1 MNFLNLKN
9 MQTQDLFGVSKKV
22 VVLTGVS
29 GQLGAKYAEAYLI
42 NGAFVAGLDIIE
54 NERITNLEKSYPNK
68 FHFIIS
74 DITNRKSVENA
85 LHIIIDK
92 FGTPEILVNNAAI
105 DSPPSAPA
113 SENGFFED
121 YPEKSWDNVME
132 VNLKGSFFCCQ
143 VLGAEMA
150 KNGKGSIINISSIYG
165 NVSPDQ
171 SIYEYRRRNGEIF
184 FKPIGYSVSKAGIIN
199 MSRYLAVY
207 WAKAGVR
214 VNTLTIAGV
223 FNNQDSEFLK
233 AYNNRIPVGR
243 MANPDDYIGALLFL
257 STDASSYMTGS
268 NLVIDGGWTSI

>member
-1 MNFLNLKN
+1 

>member
-1 MNFLNLKN
+1 
-9 MQTQDLFGVSKKV
+9 MQTQSLFCVNGKV

-42 NGAFVAGLDIIE
+42 NGAFVIGLDLIE
-54 NERITNLEKSYPNK
+54 NARTANLKKSFPNN

-85 LHIIIDK
+85 FQGVIDK
-92 FGTPEILVNNAAI
+92 FGSPEILINNAAI
-105 DSPPSAPA
+105 DSPPSASL
-113 SENGFFED
+113 SENGFFEE
-121 YPEKSWDNVME
+121 YPEKSWDKVME
-132 VNLKGSFFCCQ
+132 VNLKGSFICCQ
-143 VLGAEMA
+143 VFGGEMA
-150 KNGKGSIINISSIYG
+150 KKGKGSIINISSIYG

-171 SIYEYRRRNGEIF
+171 SIYEYRRRKGEIF

-223 FNNQDSEFLK
+223 FNNQDSEFLE
-233 AYNNRIPVGR
+233 AYNKRIPIGH
-243 MANPDDYIGALLFL
+243 MANPEDYIGALLFL

-268 NLVIDGGWTSI
+268 NLVVDGGWTSI

>member
-1 MNFLNLKN
+1 
-9 MQTQDLFGVSKKV
+9 MQTQSLFGVNDKV

-29 GQLGAKYAEAYLI
+29 GQLGAKYAEAYLM
-42 NGAFVAGLDIIE
+42 NGAHVAGLDIME
-54 NERITNLEKSYPNK
+54 NERTANLKNSYPNN

-85 LHIIIDK
+85 IQVIIDK
-92 FGTPEILVNNAAI
+92 FGSPEILINNAAI
-105 DSPPSAPA
+105 DSPPSASA
-113 SENGFFED
+113 SENGLFEE
-121 YPEKSWDNVME
+121 YPEKSWDKVME
-132 VNLKGSFFCCQ
+132 VNLKGSFICCQ
-143 VLGAEMA
+143 VFGGEMA
-150 KNGKGSIINISSIYG
+150 KKAKGSTINISSIYG
-165 NVSPDQ
+165 IVSPDQ
-171 SIYEYRRRNGEIF
+171 SIYEYRRQKGEIF

-223 FNNQDSEFLK
+223 FNNQDSEFLE
-233 AYNNRIPVGR
+233 AYNKRIPLGR
-243 MANPDDYIGALLFL
+243 MANPEDYIGALLFL

>member
-1 MNFLNLKN
+1 MNK
-9 MQTQDLFGVSKKV
+9 QIQSLFDVSGKV

-29 GQLGAKYAEAYLI
+29 GQLGAIYAEAYLM
-42 NGAFVAGLDIIE
+42 NGAQVAGLDIIE
-54 NERITNLEKSYPNK
+54 NDRTASLKNNYPDN

-74 DITNRKSVENA
+74 DITNRKSVESA
-85 LHIIIDK
+85 MQVVIDK
-92 FGTPEILVNNAAI
+92 FSSPEILINNAAI

-113 SENGFFED
+113 SENGLFEE
-121 YPEKSWDNVME
+121 YSEKSWDKVME
-132 VNLKGSFFCCQ
+132 VNLKGSFISCQ
-143 VLGAEMA
+143 VFGGEMS
-150 KNGKGSIINISSIYG
+150 KKGKGSIINISSIYG

-171 SIYEYRRRNGEIF
+171 SIYEYRRQKGEVF

-207 WAKAGVR
+207 WAKSGVR

-223 FNNQDSEFLK
+223 FNNQDSEFLD
-233 AYNNRIPVGR
+233 AYNKRIPVGR
-243 MANPDDYIGALLFL
+243 MANAEDYIGALLFL